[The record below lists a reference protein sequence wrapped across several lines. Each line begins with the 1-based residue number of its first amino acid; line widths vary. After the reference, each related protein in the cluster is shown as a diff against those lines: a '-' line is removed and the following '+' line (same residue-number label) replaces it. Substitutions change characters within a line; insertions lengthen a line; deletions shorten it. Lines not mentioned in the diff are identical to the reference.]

1 MPAKAKKYTLGTAE
15 QLFDLECPSGQTC
28 QVRRPGPQGLIDAGL
43 LDSLDTLTGLIK
55 TEHLDRVDGK
65 INVADVKAFVANTSS
80 VRDGLQLMNRVVIYC
95 VVQPELHPAPVPRDK
110 CTRCGGTGVV
120 QGTVAACPDCTRIPG
135 LAYVDQVDLE
145 DQAFIMQ
152 YVMGGTKSLETF
164 RTERAELLGDVQGGN
179 AVQLSSQ

>member
-15 QLFDLECPSGQTC
+15 QLFDLTCPSGQTC
-28 QVRRPGPQGLIDAGL
+28 QVRRPGPQGLIEAGL
-43 LDSLDTLTGLIK
+43 LDSLDTLTGIIK

-65 INVADVKAFVANTSS
+65 VTAADIKDFVARPDAI
-80 VRDGLQLMNRVVIYC
+80 RDGLQLMNKVVIYC
-95 VVQPELHPAPVPRDK
+95 VVQPELHPTPEPGEPRVP
-110 CTRCGGTGVV
+110 GV
-120 QGTVAACPDCTRIPG
+120 
-135 LAYVDQVDLE
+135 AYVDQVDLE

-179 AVQLSSQ
+179 AVQLPSQ